1 MLLTPAAQIGAII
14 MTLICVFAAWAG
26 GRAQKVV
33 ALICFVAWM
42 VSAAIQDRSFKL
54 PQYATL
60 WFDVV
65 LMIVFVVLALRWR
78 QKWLTGV
85 ATFQVLTMASHF
97 AMILDPRIWPKA
109 SITAYMVWSYMVL
122 VCLLWGGVAG
132 LLDRRRR
139 TFPSG

>member
-1 MLLTPAAQIGAII
+1 MFVTPAAQIGAII

-33 ALICFVAWM
+33 AAIVFVAW
-42 VSAAIQDRSFKL
+42 VGSAAIQDRSYKV

-60 WFDVV
+60 WLDIG
-65 LMIVFVVLALRWR
+65 LAIVFLVLALRWR
-78 QKWLTGV
+78 RKWLTGL

-132 LLDRRRR
+132 LIDRRR
-139 TFPSG
+139 TASAP